1 MNEYL
6 KAKELLLHML
16 NEHQLMFNMALTHL
30 WNVGYNNIKSVNL
43 ENVRKRAEEEE
54 QRIKEK
60 GNLPW
65 ATVDFQV
72 EIVELAKEIA
82 SIASPVNLMTFIQDC
97 MDWYTGNMNK
107 KKLKQLLAD
116 ALNMAWKDNLYAY
129 DADQWKE
136 RVMNYLNIDEEEYD
150 EIMN

>member
-1 MNEYL
+1 MSE
-6 KAKELLLHML
+6 KELKK
-16 NEHQLMFNMALTHL
+16 
-30 WNVGYNNIKSVNL
+30 KS
-43 ENVRKRAEEEE
+43 
-54 QRIKEK
+54 KELKKK

-136 RVMNYLNIDEEEYD
+136 RVMNYLNIDNEEYD
-150 EIMN
+150 EIMD